1 MRILKKI
8 NILNHMS
15 CVEYFD
21 GDSPFIKNDILLPEL
36 NLYSNGYL
44 SLKEEEKNDEKS
56 ISEESNFQNFIRREL
71 FLKEMNS
78 KNFLSEID
86 DDDFDDSRRYE
97 ISTCRRAISN
107 NVPSSFFPKF
117 EPCSPSDV
125 NTQNEK
131 PDINDNLSVQNK
143 STDKKIFNIVKV
155 PKNKQQIFQ
164 CLQKKR
170 LPGDSRW
177 GKKFL
182 CDWDNIQVP
191 KEKHFHFDRKKH
203 RIVFQRR
210 HLKVIYSI
218 VDLDIPFDFNK
229 CFDMIKKHIGDKT
242 VQNYDKGKS
251 FHIIKINNEEKI
263 VTLKDKKILLKQ
275 NKNKK
280 KGINGG
286 ENNDK
291 ITKYLNKEE
300 KSNSSANTSS
310 NTSINGNIGEKAQ
323 EVKEKKEKKEK
334 ANPKQSEKKQ
344 KSEED

>member
-1 MRILKKI
+1 
-8 NILNHMS
+8 MS
-15 CVEYFD
+15 CVEYLE
-21 GDSPFIKNDILLPEL
+21 GDSPFMKSDILIPEL
-36 NLYSNGYL
+36 NLYSNCYL
-44 SLKEEEKNDEKS
+44 PLKEEEKNDEKS
-56 ISEESNFQNFIRREL
+56 ISEESNFQNFLQREL
-71 FLKEMNS
+71 FLKDMNT

-86 DDDFDDSRRYE
+86 DDNNLEDIRRYQ
-97 ISTCRRAISN
+97 ISSCRRAISN

-117 EPCSPSDV
+117 ELSNQPDA

-131 PDINDNLSVQNK
+131 ANLNNNTLLEQEK
-143 STDKKIFNIVKV
+143 SNKKIFNIVKV

-170 LPGDSRW
+170 MPGDSRW

-182 CDWDNIQVP
+182 CDWDNIPVP

-218 VDLDIPFDFNK
+218 VDLTYPFDFNK

-280 KGINGG
+280 KGINGI
-286 ENNDK
+286 ESNDK
-291 ITKYLNKEE
+291 ITKYLSKDE

-310 NTSINGNIGEKAQ
+310 NTSINGINNDKLEG
-323 EVKEKKEKKEK
+323 KKENNKKENK
-334 ANPKQSEKKQ
+334 RLNGKKN
-344 KSEED
+344 ENINNII